1 MKDRKYWRFDGC
13 RNPLATT
20 AFKNGLL
27 RDRKWAW
34 KPVPETHLQLLATF
48 FRGKAL
54 LKSWMLT
61 NRKCI
66 LVALFL
72 MMLCSFDPET
82 EKIVLEAGNGL
93 PSWKFNDQLF
103 PCDVC
108 GKVFGRQ
115 QTLSR
120 HLSLHT
126 GEWVGPGLSA
136 LHAPSPTSLLS
147 RSWVSLREALQE
159 ALGMCLS
166 WHFQAVLPGMF
177 KEDLGKAFLFVLKGF
192 IEFQVG
198 LMRKYTQFRF
208 IPVKFLNSVKKNVLS
223 SSWECRTGGHTPS
236 YWFYLIVMGQSSWG
250 KGTSVEKQLLP
261 LFTCNCGEIWL
272 VLRDGKGKATKLTR
286 RNK

>member
-1 MKDRKYWRFDGC
+1 MKERKYWRFDGG

-54 LKSWMLT
+54 PKSWMLT

-208 IPVKFLNSVKKNVLS
+208 IPVKFLNSVKKKMYWAHPESAGQGDTLHLTGFILLWWVRAAGEKAPRWRNSFCLYLHVIVEKYGWF
-223 SSWECRTGGHTPS
+223 WE
-236 YWFYLIVMGQSSWG
+236 LG
-250 KGTSVEKQLLP
+250 KGREPS
-261 LFTCNCGEIWL
+261 
-272 VLRDGKGKATKLTR
+272 
-286 RNK
+286 